1 MTFELPKTLEQMYET
16 LDSIFHYYRLT
27 KGDYTQVVLPEL
39 KLDRLNVTF
48 DDDAGLRSKAETMVL
63 PDQLR
68 EQNEYEQDL
77 NDQIAEIDQKIE
89 LEQINAQS
97 EIDEVNRI
105 YDESIGKIQ
114 QQVSSSGL
122 NYSSVAI
129 DKTTSLEEGRNQKIV
144 QINSK
149 CNDILATLYARRRVV
164 ENRLSQAS
172 THFTNAHLKD
182 VDKKFLELKN
192 EQMKLQNEVFKYNV
206 SLDEKEQKYANGIK
220 KAEASLTLQYLQITV
235 AEFSKSQLIDMGY
248 YADIIRC
255 ICGYFDTL
263 APSTAYD
270 LFRSENKVAVYLEEY
285 YQQILYMYKINAVN

>member
-39 KLDRLNVTF
+39 KLNRLNVTF

-97 EIDEVNRI
+97 ELDEVNRI

-114 QQVSSSGL
+114 RQVSSSGL

-149 CNDILATLYARRRVV
+149 CNDVLSTLYARRRVV
-164 ENRLSQAS
+164 ENRLAQAS
-172 THFTNAHLKD
+172 THFTNAHAKD

-192 EQMKLQNEVFKYNV
+192 EQMQLQNDVFKYNV

-235 AEFSKSQLIDMGY
+235 AEYSKSQLIDMGY

-285 YQQILYMYKINAVN
+285 YQQILYMYKINAVS